1 MRIKL
6 TLEYDGTNYC
16 GWQIQPNGV
25 TVQQQIENA
34 VLAVTGEKVS
44 VTASGRTD
52 SGVHAL
58 GQVAH
63 FDTNSSIPP
72 ERFAPALNSALPSDV
87 RVLKSTLVSE
97 EFHSRFSAKKKT
109 YAYKFYVSDVIR
121 PLTDRYAAFVAFPLD
136 FAAMKRVCELFIG
149 TKDFRA
155 FMATG
160 SEVSDTVR
168 TVYDAKITLSD
179 DGVFTFTVTGNGF
192 LYNMVR
198 IMAGTLVAAGEGKI
212 SRQNVLDAFSS
223 GNRNLLGKTMPAR
236 GLTLVSVEY
245 PCDGEE
251 NLPLS

>member
-25 TVQQQIENA
+25 TVQQ
-34 VLAVTGEKVS
+34 VLEDAIFAVTGEKTT
-44 VTASGRTD
+44 VTGSGRTD

-63 FDTNSSIPP
+63 FDTSSSIPP

-87 RVLKSTLVSE
+87 RVVKSGLATND
-97 EFHSRFSAKKKT
+97 FHSRFCAKKKT
-109 YAYKFYVSDVIR
+109 YAYKFYVSDALK
-121 PLTDRYAAFVAFPLD
+121 PLTDRYAAFVSYPLD
-136 FAAMKRVCELFIG
+136 FIAMKNACELFTG
-149 TKDFRA
+149 AKDFRA

-160 SEVSDTVR
+160 SEVNDTVR
-168 TVYDAKITLSD
+168 TIYYTSVKLSD

-198 IMAGTLVAAGEGKI
+198 IMAGTLVAVGEGKI
-212 SRQNVLDAFSS
+212 PASNITKAFET
-223 GNRNLLGKTMPAR
+223 GDRKLLGKTMPAR

-245 PCDGEE
+245 PGENE
-251 NLPLS
+251 QNA